1 MNLLTKKILPLVVLG
16 AFIVIAYTV
25 TSFPPSAKKAR
36 PSNSP
41 QLMVDVQTLML
52 KDLTLSLSSY
62 GTVQPRTQSML
73 LPQVSGQINA
83 ISPNFHEGGFFKK
96 GEVLVEI
103 DDRDYQVEIKIAQ
116 ASLFTAKQALSE
128 EQARVEQALQD
139 WQRLGNEDKAP
150 DLVLR
155 KPQLLAA
162 QATVLSAEAKLSKAK
177 LALERTRIKAPYD
190 GRILNKY
197 VDIGQVVSLSNQLAE
212 IYATDYVEIRLP
224 LKNIDLPYIELPEN
238 DKNNNFIS
246 QSYPKVSIFS
256 EISVKQEW
264 LGHIVRTEGAF
275 DQNAQQLYVV
285 AQVDDPY
292 GITDRNTMPI
302 KIGQYVSA
310 SIQGRTLHNVLAI
323 PNSAIYQGS
332 YVYLV
337 ENNRLIRKELSIAW
351 QNETFSIIT
360 SGLKENQHLVLT
372 PLGQVTSGTLVSISS
387 IDGVVN
393 KKVGLTKSERLAK
406 KDNKAN
412 GESK

>member
-1 MNLLTKKILPLVVLG
+1 MNSLTKKLLPLVVLV
-16 AFIVIAYTV
+16 AFILVAYTV

-36 PSNSP
+36 TNNKP
-41 QLMVDVQTLML
+41 QLMVDVQTLL
-52 KDLTLSLSSY
+52 LRDVTLELSSY
-62 GTVQPRTQSML
+62 GTVKPRTQSML
-73 LPQVSGQINA
+73 LPQVSGQIMA
-83 ISPNFHEGGFFKK
+83 ISPNFQEGGFFKK

-103 DDRDYQVEIKIAQ
+103 DNRDYQVEIKIAQ
-116 ASLFTAKQALSE
+116 ATLFTAKQALSE

-139 WQRLGNEDKAP
+139 WKRLGNEEQAP

-162 QATVLSAEAKLSKAK
+162 QANVLSAEAKLSKAE

-197 VDIGQVVSLSNQLAE
+197 VDLGQVVSISNQLAE

-224 LKNIDLPYIELPEN
+224 LKNIDLPYIDLPEN
-238 DKNNNFIS
+238 DKNNTLIN
-246 QSYPKVSIFS
+246 QTYPQVSIFS

-264 LGHIVRTEGAF
+264 LGNIVRTEGAF
-275 DQNAQQLYVV
+275 DQNSQQLYVV

-292 GITDRNTMPI
+292 GISPRNNMPI

-310 SIQGRTLHNVLAI
+310 TIKGRTLNNVLAI

-337 ENNRLIRKELSIAW
+337 KDNRLIRKELIIAW
-351 QNETFSIIT
+351 QNEEFSLIT
-360 SGLKENQHLVLT
+360 SGV
-372 PLGQVTSGTLVSISS
+372 
-387 IDGVVN
+387 
-393 KKVGLTKSERLAK
+393 
-406 KDNKAN
+406 
-412 GESK
+412 